1 MYASCFFVDL
11 TKFHLG
17 KALLIPSVS
26 YSSFSRFCSMAFRVL
41 LSSLFLAVADCIPAK
56 EVRPLLKDEHFFF
69 LKKEDLPRNAHLCEF
84 QIDQSHNDG
93 DPVKDIR

>member
-56 EVRPLLKDEHFFF
+56 EVRPLLKDELFF
-69 LKKEDLPRNAHLCEF
+69 KDLPRKAHLCEF
-84 QIDQSHNDG
+84 EIDQSSNDG